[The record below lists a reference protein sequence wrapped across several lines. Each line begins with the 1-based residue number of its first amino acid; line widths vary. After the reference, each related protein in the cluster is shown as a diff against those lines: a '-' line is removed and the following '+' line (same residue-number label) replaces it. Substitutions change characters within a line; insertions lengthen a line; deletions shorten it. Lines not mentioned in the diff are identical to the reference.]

1 MGLGPDSIQVEAWDV
16 GKSKGKGRKKK
27 DGAGEETGCWTK
39 FRFMGSCFS
48 SRSKVD
54 NSISGTSTHYAE
66 SKSTNDTS
74 RDQPVVPVVSS
85 TTVSNTE
92 SNSSIPEVG
101 EELKVASQ
109 LRKFTFNEL
118 KSATRNFRP
127 ESLLGEGGFGC
138 VFKGWIEENGT
149 APVKPGTGLTVAV
162 KTLNHDGLQ
171 GHKEWLAEVNFLG
184 DLLHPNLVRLIGY
197 CIEDDQRLLVYEFMP
212 RGSLENHL
220 FRKGSLPLPW
230 SIRMKIALG
239 AAKGLAFLHEE
250 AERPV
255 IYRDFKTSN
264 ILLDAVAYIMSRA
277 REVEESLEVNPFKR
291 ALGSVL
297 GVEIDME
304 ERAQRDWLTFE
315 EGNMVADWLANQ
327 GLNSPLGLTTLEE
340 PLEGLKPLLRNDVIE
355 VNKWVNGCRGL
366 ERKVIAFGEK
376 GIVVR
381 HWASLGAQNGES
393 SIWGWFVETGKPSSL
408 FARASPNTFGHL
420 TSRSDVYS
428 FGVVLLE
435 MLTGRRSMDKNRPNG
450 EHNLVE
456 WARPHLGDRRRFYR
470 LIDPRLEGHFS
481 IKGGQKA
488 VQLAAHCL
496 SRDPKARPLM
506 SEVVEALKP
515 LLKLKDMA
523 SSSYYFQTMQ
533 ADRAGSNPNSR
544 NCIRTQASLSRNGQP
559 TRSLSI
565 PNGSHAS
572 PYHYHHHLHQ
582 SPKPNGKQP

>member
-1 MGLGPDSIQVEAWDV
+1 MGLGGENGKVESWEV
-16 GKSKGKGRKKK
+16 GKSKVVKKK
-27 DGAGEETGCWTK
+27 KKKEVVEAKGGVEEEEIGCWVRL
-39 FRFMGSCFS
+39 RFLGSCIS

-54 NSISGTSTHYAE
+54 SSISGTTTHYAE

-74 RDQPVVPVVSS
+74 RDQPAAPIVPSS
-85 TTVSNTE
+85 TTSNAE
-92 SNSSIPEVG
+92 SNSSTSKLE
-101 EELKVASQ
+101 EELKVASR
-109 LRKFTFNEL
+109 LRKFSFNDL
-118 KSATRNFRP
+118 KLATRNFRP

-184 DLLHPNLVRLIGY
+184 DLVHPNLVKLIGY

-220 FRKGSLPLPW
+220 FRRSLPLPW

-264 ILLDAVAYIMSRA
+264 ILLDADYNAKLSDFGLA
-277 REVEESLEVNPFKR
+277 KDGP
-291 ALGSVL
+291 
-297 GVEIDME
+297 
-304 ERAQRDWLTFE
+304 
-315 EGNMVADWLANQ
+315 EGDKTHVSTRVMGTYGYAAPEYVM
-327 GLNSPLGLTTLEE
+327 T
-340 PLEGLKPLLRNDVIE
+340 
-355 VNKWVNGCRGL
+355 
-366 ERKVIAFGEK
+366 
-376 GIVVR
+376 
-381 HWASLGAQNGES
+381 
-393 SIWGWFVETGKPSSL
+393 
-408 FARASPNTFGHL
+408 GHL

-456 WARPHLGDRRRFYR
+456 WARPHLGERRRFYR

-481 IKGGQKA
+481 IKGAQKA
-488 VQLAAHCL
+488 AQLAAHCL

-506 SEVVEALKP
+506 SEVVEVLKP
-515 LLKLKDMA
+515 LPNLKDMA

-533 ADRAGSNPNSR
+533 ADRVGSSPNAR
-544 NCIRTQASLSRNGQP
+544 NGIRTQGGSFSRNGQQQ
-559 TRSLSI
+559 RSLSI
-565 PNGSHAS
+565 NSSHAS
-572 PYHYHHHLHQ
+572 PYHHHYTFQ
-582 SPKPNGKQP
+582 SPKPNGKP